1 MKLSVIVSIFN
12 EEHVIRLFY
21 DELMLYIPREY
32 EYEIVFVN
40 DGSTDDSQKIISEI
54 ISENKHVKSILF
66 SRNFGHEAAM
76 LAGIDHATGDI
87 LICMDSDLQHPPAL
101 IPEMINRFRQGNVD
115 VINMVRK
122 KNTSIFSAF
131 FYKLIKIISPFNI
144 EADASDFFLI
154 SKKIA
159 KILKNNY
166 RERVRFLRGFIQM
179 LGFNKTT
186 MLFDVGKRAEGESK
200 YSFFKL
206 LTLSL
211 TAISTLSK
219 LPLKLGIYLGFLSG
233 VFGIVLSIYSIIMK
247 IIQQPVSGYT
257 TIIVFLSLMFSIQ
270 FFILG
275 VIGEYIGFLFDEQK
289 KRPIYIIDTTT
300 NMGENDEVLIG

>member
-21 DELMLYIPREY
+21 DELMLYVPREY

-54 ISENKHVKSILF
+54 ISENNHAKSILF

-122 KNTSIFSAF
+122 KTQVF
-131 FYKLIKIISPFNI
+131 F
-144 EADASDFFLI
+144 
-154 SKKIA
+154 
-159 KILKNNY
+159 
-166 RERVRFLRGFIQM
+166 QH
-179 LGFNKTT
+179 
-186 MLFDVGKRAEGESK
+186 
-200 YSFFKL
+200 
-206 LTLSL
+206 
-211 TAISTLSK
+211 
-219 LPLKLGIYLGFLSG
+219 
-233 VFGIVLSIYSIIMK
+233 
-247 IIQQPVSGYT
+247 
-257 TIIVFLSLMFSIQ
+257 FSI
-270 FFILG
+270 
-275 VIGEYIGFLFDEQK
+275 
-289 KRPIYIIDTTT
+289 
-300 NMGENDEVLIG
+300 N

>member
-21 DELMLYIPREY
+21 DELMLYVPREY

-54 ISENKHVKSILF
+54 ISENNHAKSILF

-200 YSFFKL
+200 YSFLKL
-206 LTLSL
+206 LTLSF

-219 LPLKLGIYLGFLSG
+219 LPLKLGIYIGFLSG
-233 VFGIVLSIYSIIMK
+233 IFGIVLSIYSIIMK

-289 KRPIYIIDTTT
+289 KRPIYIIDSTT